1 MKRIIFLSIVL
12 TSFMTHCKESHQ
24 PQSSTTQTDAVV
36 YPHRDT
42 ATSQKSASIAT
53 SDFIDSEYHYVD
65 ATGKQVTVINS
76 LPKGGLKY
84 TDSKGEEY
92 VYAVFWTQIVNE
104 TAEALE
110 LTMNCFEN
118 SYQLPSSPTH
128 IFKLYT
134 PSDTFTIDKIPLFN
148 FGVNLEQSLYHHQ
161 QPNDV
166 QRTVDPNSTGA
177 FYVIVLFNK
186 GVNGTVRAGLRFEG
200 QQAVYR
206 VNDKIIDGGYINYS
220 LAHN

>member
-1 MKRIIFLSIVL
+1 MNRIIFLSIVI

-24 PQSSTTQTDAVV
+24 PQSSTTPTAV
-36 YPHRDT
+36 HAHQDT
-42 ATSQKSASIAT
+42 TIIKKPTGIVT
-53 SDFIDSEYHYVD
+53 SDFIDSEYRYVD
-65 ATGKQVTVINS
+65 AKGKQVTVINS

-104 TAEALE
+104 TATPIE
-110 LTMNCFEN
+110 LTMGCFEN

-128 IFKLYT
+128 TFKLYI
-134 PSDTFTIDKIPLFN
+134 PADTFTIDKIPLFN
-148 FGVNLEQSLYHHQ
+148 FGVNLEQSLYHQ
-161 QPNDV
+161 QPNDI
-166 QRTVDPNSTGA
+166 QRTVNPNSTGA

-200 QQAVYR
+200 QEAVYR
-206 VNDKIIDGGYINYS
+206 VNDKMIDCGRINFS
-220 LAHN
+220 LTCN

>member
-1 MKRIIFLSIVL
+1 MKRVIFLSIVL
-12 TSFMTHCKESHQ
+12 TSLMTHCKESHQ
-24 PQSSTTQTDAVV
+24 PQSITTPTAVHS
-36 YPHRDT
+36 HRDT
-42 ATSQKSASIAT
+42 TITKKPAGVVTNK
-53 SDFIDSEYHYVD
+53 FVDSEYHYAD
-65 ATGKQVTVINS
+65 SKGKEVTIINS

-84 TDSKGEEY
+84 TDSKGKEY

-104 TAEALE
+104 TATPLE

-128 IFKLYT
+128 IFKLYI
-134 PSDTFTIDKIPLFN
+134 PADTFTIDKIPLFD

-161 QPNDV
+161 QPSDV

-177 FYVIVLFNK
+177 FYVIALFNK
-186 GVNGTVRAGLRFEG
+186 GVNGTVRTGLRFEG
-200 QQAVYR
+200 QEVVYR
-206 VNDKIIDGGYINYS
+206 VNDKMIDCGHINYS